1 MINDE
6 YLDEVISLVTM
17 ILSDSEVKK
26 YKLEAKVLATALI
39 MIKERPKTS
48 IIEVLKASLKEWDV

>member
-48 IIEVLKASLKEWDV
+48 IIEVLKASLEKWDV